1 MSHVYISYSRE
12 DSNFVDLI
20 EGDLVERDHPAW
32 RDTSSIEE
40 GMQWDDAIME
50 AIDHAYALI
59 VVLSERSLRSDW
71 IQREIEQAQEDDI
84 PIVVAQLDVCEMPAS
99 LSDAPCINFAK
110 IRKTEGLD
118 QLRQYRQ
125 ALNHLIHELDETRP
139 QLLHLR
145 QLDDPHHEVREQAAH
160 ELGKIGDPTVAR
172 ALIQLLDDPDA
183 DVRFAVAEA
192 LGELRSEEAMKPL
205 MRRLDDEDPDVC
217 AAAAVALGKI
227 GLTDPIGT
235 LIDKLDDQDRF
246 VRAGAAQALGDL
258 DAAAAVPQLVNL
270 MRNDSIGDVR
280 RAAAAALCQIG
291 GREAERALKRA
302 GIDCEGIFEDLSW
315 RL

>member
-12 DSNFVDLI
+12 DSDFVDLI
-20 EGDLVERDHPAW
+20 EGDLLERDHQAW

-40 GMQWDDAIME
+40 GVQWEDAITT
-50 AIDHAYALI
+50 ALDNAYALI
-59 VVLSERSLRSDW
+59 VVLSEPSLHSEW
-71 IQREIEQAQEDDI
+71 IQQEIEQAHENET
-84 PIVVAQLDVCEMPAS
+84 PIVVAQLDACEVPAS
-99 LSDAPCINFAK
+99 LSDAPCINFAR
-110 IRKTEGLD
+110 IRETEGLD

-125 ALNHLIHELDETRP
+125 ALNNLIHELDETRP

-145 QLDDPHHEVREQAAH
+145 QLNDPHHEIREQAAH
-160 ELGKIGDPTVAR
+160 ELGKIGDPTAAR
-172 ALIQLLDDPDA
+172 ALIQILDDPDA

-192 LGELRSEEAMKPL
+192 LGELRSEAAMKPL

-227 GLTDPIGT
+227 GLTDPIGV
-235 LIDKLDDQDRF
+235 LIDKLDHQDRF

-258 DAAAAVPQLVNL
+258 DAAAAVSQLVNL

-291 GREAERALKRA
+291 GREAERALRRA
-302 GIDCEGIFEDLSW
+302 GVDCDGLKQDASW

>member
-12 DSNFVDLI
+12 NGGFVDLI
-20 EGDLVERDHPAW
+20 EGDLVERDHPTW
-32 RDTSSIEE
+32 RDTSSIQEDAD
-40 GMQWDDAIME
+40 WKDAID
-50 AIDHAYALI
+50 AALKDAYALV
-59 VVLSERSLRSDW
+59 VVLSNAALTSDW
-71 IQREIEQAQEDDI
+71 ITYELEQARQHKT
-84 PIVVAQLDVCEMPAS
+84 PIIVAQLDRCEVPPS
-99 LSDAPCINFAK
+99 LTDAPLVNFSRIGNA
-110 IRKTEGLD
+110 EGLD

-125 ALNHLIHELDETRP
+125 ALNTLIHELDETRP
-139 QLLHLR
+139 LLQHLR
-145 QLDDPHHEVREQAAH
+145 ELDDPHHEIREQAAH
-160 ELGKIGDPTVAR
+160 ELGELGDPSAEK
-172 ALIQLLDDPDA
+172 ALIQALNDPDA

-192 LGELRSEEAMKPL
+192 LGKLRSEAAMKPL
-205 MRRLDDEDPDVC
+205 IRLLNDEDPDVC

-235 LIDKLDDQDRF
+235 LIEKLDHQDRF

-280 RAAAAALCQIG
+280 RAAAAALCAIG
-291 GREAERALKRA
+291 GREAERALRRA
-302 GIDCEGIFEDLSW
+302 GIDCAELNEPTW

>member
-12 DSNFVDLI
+12 DRNFVDLI
-20 EGDLVERDHPAW
+20 EDDLIERDHPAW
-32 RDTSSIEE
+32 RDTSSIGE
-40 GMQWDDAIME
+40 GTEWDDAIRE

-59 VVLSERSLRSDW
+59 VVLSERALRSEW
-71 IQREIEQAQEDDI
+71 VQREIEQAEENNI
-84 PIVVAQLDVCEMPAS
+84 PTIVAQFDTCEMPAS
-99 LSDAPCINFAK
+99 LGDAPCINFAQ
-110 IRKTEGLD
+110 IRDTEGLD

-125 ALNHLIHELDETRP
+125 ALNDLIHELDETRP
-139 QLLHLR
+139 QLLYLR

-160 ELGKIGDPTVAR
+160 ELGKIGDPTAAR
-172 ALIQLLDDPDA
+172 ALIQILDDPDA
-183 DVRFAVAEA
+183 DVRFAAAEA

-235 LIDKLDDQDRF
+235 LIDKLDNQDRF

-258 DAAAAVPQLVNL
+258 DAAAAVPQLINL

-291 GREAERALKRA
+291 GREAKRALRRA
-302 GIDCEGIFEDLSW
+302 GIDCEGIFADLSW